1 MKNGQIKQGFWK
13 NKVVF
18 FNGKQGIITG
28 IKSVSEKNQFFI
40 QFPNGKSKW
49 VNQGLIV
56 WN

>member
-1 MKNGQIKQGFWK
+1 MKSGQIKQGFWK

-18 FNGKQGIITG
+18 FNGKQGIITN
-28 IKSVSEKNQFFI
+28 IKSVSGKNQFFI